1 MLPKF
6 NSHRLASALDA
17 RKQSQ
22 RPHAPQHLQHLSE
35 REQATMSQT
44 STPVKR
50 PLLPALSCTEK
61 ASDEPTK
68 GQERFKTKWS
78 LTWSRACVCVVEVS
92 IIGACVAAA
101 GVLSMM
107 QTAPVLLPL
116 IQ

>member
-1 MLPKF
+1 MLPEF
-6 NSHRLASALDA
+6 NSHRMASALDA

-22 RPHAPQHLQHLSE
+22 RPNAPQHLQHLSE

-50 PLLPALSCTEK
+50 PLLPAITWK
-61 ASDEPTK
+61 ASDEPNK
-68 GQERFKTKWS
+68 GRELFKKKWS
-78 LTWSRACVCVVEVS
+78 MTWSRACVCVVEVS
-92 IIGACVAAA
+92 IVGACVAAA